1 MQSAYV
7 SAQSYEKYAYP
18 TPYFTNF
25 LLLGRFI
32 LQFLCLQNALFYKF
46 LALANRGE
54 SVRFYPEKKYIHSYN
69 CIEHV
74 LHPANQLS
82 QLVPFE
88 TSPRT
93 LRYVVT

>member
-1 MQSAYV
+1 MSSTRA
-7 SAQSYEKYAYP
+7 SGFFMREDYAP
-18 TPYFTNF
+18 
-25 LLLGRFI
+25 LS
-32 LQFLCLQNALFYKF
+32 
-46 LALANRGE
+46 LANRGE

-74 LHPANQLS
+74 LRPANQLS